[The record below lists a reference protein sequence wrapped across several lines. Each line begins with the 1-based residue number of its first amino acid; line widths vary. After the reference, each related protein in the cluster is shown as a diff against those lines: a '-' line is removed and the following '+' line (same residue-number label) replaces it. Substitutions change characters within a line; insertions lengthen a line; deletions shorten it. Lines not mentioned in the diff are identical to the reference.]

1 MFMFKGRAKE
11 LKKLSKLWQRDKFEM
26 VIVYGRRRVG
36 KTTLINEFCKGKRTV
51 FFAAIESSAENNL
64 ISFSKSVFVAEGKAS
79 QASFDSYE
87 ALLMELR
94 EMTKAER
101 AVVVIDEYPYLA
113 NSEKSFSSLL
123 QNMIDIYFKET
134 KMFLILCGS
143 SMSFMENQVLG
154 YESPLYG
161 RRTAQFKIEPFD
173 YRETASCYKTYTI
186 EEKALAY
193 GVSGGIP
200 LYVELLDGYES
211 MKEAMLAE
219 VFDKS
224 AYLFEE
230 PENLLKQELR
240 ETQNYNAIITAVAT
254 GSSRMNQI
262 ATKTNL
268 DTALCTKYIK
278 KLIELG
284 ILRKESPIG
293 EGLNVKPVYQLYD
306 QMFRFWYRFV
316 PSNMSAIVSER
327 IVNTFDLAIGVHLSD
342 YMGLTF
348 EEMAKQYILYYD
360 KNLPIDM
367 GEIGQWWGNHSEDR
381 KQVQIDIVVLSPDR
395 KKAVFGEC
403 KYKNALVDIDVL
415 EHLIHVR
422 EAFPQQLTQVYYYL
436 FAKTGFTERLRERAL
451 SDNIRLITLEEM
463 LQK

>member
-1 MFMFKGRAKE
+1 MFKGRAKE
-11 LKKLSKLWQRDKFEM
+11 LNKLSKLWEKDKFEM

-51 FFAAIESSAENNL
+51 FFAAMESSAENNL
-64 ISFSKSVFVAEGKAS
+64 VSFSKSVFEAEGKMSKAT
-79 QASFDSYE
+79 FDSYE

-94 EMTKAER
+94 EMTKEER
-101 AVVVIDEYPYLA
+101 TVVVIDEYPYLA

-134 KMFLILCGS
+134 KMYLILCGS
-143 SMSFMENQVLG
+143 SMNFMENQVLG

-173 YRETASCYKTYTI
+173 YMETASWFQMYNS
-186 EEKALAY
+186 EERALAY

-211 MKEAMLAE
+211 MKEAMLSE

-240 ETQNYNAIITAVAT
+240 EAQNYNAIITAIAA

-268 DTALCTKYIK
+268 DTALCSKYMK

-293 EGLNVKPVYQLYD
+293 EGSNVKPVYQLYD

-327 IVNTFDLAIGVHLSD
+327 ITDTFDVAVGAYLSD

-348 EEMAKQYILYYD
+348 EEMAKQFILYYD
-360 KNLPIDM
+360 KDLPIDM
-367 GEIGQWWGNHSEDR
+367 GEIGQWWGTHSEDR
-381 KQVQIDIVVLSPDR
+381 KQVQIDVVVLSPD
-395 KKAVFGEC
+395 KKVAVFGEC
-403 KYKNALVDIDVL
+403 KYKNTLVDIDVL
-415 EHLIHVR
+415 EHLIHVGK
-422 EAFPQQLTQVYYYL
+422 AFPKHLTHTYYYL
-436 FAKTGFTERLRERAL
+436 FAKIGFTNRLKKRAKAE
-451 SDNIRLITLEEM
+451 NIRLVTLEEM